1 MNMTSQFITLG
12 PLTIHYYSLTMLA
25 GILLGTWLFSVLG
38 KRKGI
43 APETAW
49 DCLIWFFIGGIL
61 GSRLWHVFFP
71 SASSGLS
78 LGYYLSNPAAILKIW
93 NGGLGIP
100 GAILG
105 GAIGMILYTRH
116 YGFRTL
122 DFVDAGAPGLAL
134 GQAVG
139 RLGNYFNQELY
150 GAPSNLPWA
159 ITIDPI
165 HRLKKF
171 ADVATY
177 HPLFAYE
184 MILSLIN
191 VVVLIWVDRKWKLKP
206 GTIFALYL
214 ILYPV
219 ERFFLE
225 FLRLDTVSLAG
236 LNFNQ
241 TVMGVVAVAAMIW
254 TIRNLRSN
262 KNAM

>member
-1 MNMTSQFITLG
+1 MNLTSQFITLG
-12 PLTIHYYSLTMLA
+12 PLTIRYYSLTMLA
-25 GILLGTWLFSVLG
+25 GILLGTWLFSVMG

-49 DCLIWFFIGGIL
+49 DCMIWFFIGGIL
-61 GSRLWHVFFP
+61 GSRLWHICFP

-78 LGYYLSNPAAILKIW
+78 LGYYLSHPLTILKIW
-93 NGGLGIP
+93 NGGLGMP

-105 GAIGMILYTRH
+105 GSAGMILYTRR
-116 YGFRTL
+116 YGFSTA

-150 GAPSNLPWA
+150 GAPSDLPWA
-159 ITIDPI
+159 ITIDPS
-165 HRLKKF
+165 HRLAKY

-184 MILSLIN
+184 MILSLLN
-191 VVVLIWVDRKWKLKP
+191 VVVLIWADRKWKLKP
-206 GTIFALYL
+206 GMILALYL

-219 ERFFLE
+219 ERFCLE

-241 TVMGVVAVAAMIW
+241 SVMGVVAIAAAIW
-254 TIRNLRSN
+254 MIRNQNSN
-262 KNAM
+262 ANAI